1 MTIFLFDFDGTL
13 ADSLDTVIAIANR
26 LAPEFGYPPTTA
38 AEIEQLRNVS
48 SRDILRSG
56 RVARWKIPFL
66 LRRLNRELGGE
77 LDQLRWIAGM
87 EPVLRQ
93 LEAEGHQLG
102 LVTSNSGRNVR
113 RFLAD
118 RQMLTRFKVLQA
130 GVTILGKQRVLKR
143 LVRRQGWAAEQVCY
157 VGDEVRDV
165 EAARGAG
172 VRSIAVTWGFN
183 TTAVLNRANPDY
195 LIDHPAELIEIAQSL
210 GAASA

>member
-66 LRRLNRELGGE
+66 LRRLNRELWGE

-113 RFLAD
+113 QFLAD

-183 TTAVLNRANPDY
+183 TTTVLNRANPDY
-195 LIDHPAELIEIAQSL
+195 LIDHPAELIEIAQSFV
-210 GAASA
+210 AANA

>member
-102 LVTSNSGRNVR
+102 LVTSNSG
-113 RFLAD
+113 
-118 RQMLTRFKVLQA
+118 
-130 GVTILGKQRVLKR
+130 
-143 LVRRQGWAAEQVCY
+143 
-157 VGDEVRDV
+157 
-165 EAARGAG
+165 
-172 VRSIAVTWGFN
+172 
-183 TTAVLNRANPDY
+183 
-195 LIDHPAELIEIAQSL
+195 
-210 GAASA
+210 